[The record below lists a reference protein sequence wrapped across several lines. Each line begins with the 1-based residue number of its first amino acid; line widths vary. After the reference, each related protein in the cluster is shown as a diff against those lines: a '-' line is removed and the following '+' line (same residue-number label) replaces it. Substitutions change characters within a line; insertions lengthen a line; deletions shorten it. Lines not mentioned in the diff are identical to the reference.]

1 MAMDSRPKQHTAHYR
16 QSPTTMPDAAP
27 PPYENIVAFDT
38 RSAEKADPYSVL
50 WTYCSTFCPRPLV
63 AVAGKVS
70 NYVMKC
76 NEESKPELKE
86 TTSLT
91 VDSQMIQQTIALLQV
106 IADMQAKENGVLQQ
120 QSTILDLYLLALE
133 RFFSALSRKL
143 CRSA

>member
-1 MAMDSRPKQHTAHYR
+1 MALDSRPKQHTPHRR

-38 RSAEKADPYSVL
+38 RPAEKADAYSAL
-50 WTYCSTFCPRPLV
+50 WSYCNTFCPTPL
-63 AVAGKVS
+63 AIVAGKVS
-70 NYVMKC
+70 SYMRC
-76 NEESKPELKE
+76 NEEPNPDLKK
-86 TTSLT
+86 TTSLM

-120 QSTILDLYLLALE
+120 QSAILDLYLLALE